1 MLISKT
7 ERRPALYNRSV
18 TEYSNKGLKDRLW
31 GEVCEAVVSEC
42 SQLDSPEKHEKV
54 NSVVFNI
61 INTNEQVYINVV
73 KYKDVNR
80 KREIDPN

>member
-1 MLISKT
+1 MVFKELDDCEMLISET
-7 ERRPALYNRSV
+7 EKRPALYNCSV

-42 SQLDSPEKHEKV
+42 SQLDSPEKHKKV

-61 INTNEQVYINVV
+61 ININEQVYITLL
-73 KYKDVNR
+73 
-80 KREIDPN
+80 